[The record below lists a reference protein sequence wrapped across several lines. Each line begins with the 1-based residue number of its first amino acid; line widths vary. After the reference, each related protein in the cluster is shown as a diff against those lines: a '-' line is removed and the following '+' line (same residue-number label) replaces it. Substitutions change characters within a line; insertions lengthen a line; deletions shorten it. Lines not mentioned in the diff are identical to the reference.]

1 MASRIRALLPMRIR
15 QKLPQE
21 VGVVEISAS
30 ESMRLNRQYRKKRK
44 PANVLSFRY
53 SDAYGEILLC
63 PEVIRR
69 EALENTGKVLK
80 NTVSPEQ
87 SRGNAR
93 VKGHLFVIHMTWMI
107 VHGMLHI
114 AGVHHELS
122 ETEDRRSRAIEK
134 DIVRKIFPKA
144 SLDFLSF

>member
-1 MASRIRALLPMRIR
+1 MASRVRTLLPMRIR

-30 ESMRLNRQYRKKRK
+30 ESLRLNRRYRKKRE

-53 SDAYGEILLC
+53 SDAYGEILIC

-69 EALENTGKVLK
+69 EALK
-80 NTVSPEQ
+80 NT
-87 SRGNAR
+87 GNAR
-93 VKGHLFVIHMTWMI
+93 VNGHLFVIHMTWMI

-122 ETEDRRSRAIEK
+122 ETEDRRSRAIERR
-134 DIVRKIFPKA
+134 VLRKMFPKA
-144 SLDFLSF
+144 SLDFLLF

>member
-1 MASRIRALLPMRIR
+1 MLRFDSRRMASRVRTLLPVRIR
-15 QKLPQE
+15 QKLPRE
-21 VGVVEISAS
+21 VGVVELDAS
-30 ESMRLNRQYRKKRK
+30 ESMRLNRRYRKKRK

-69 EALENTGKVLK
+69 DALKTI
-80 NTVSPEQ
+80 SAAR
-87 SRGNAR
+87 RGADI
-93 VKGHLFVIHMTWMI
+93 FVIHMTWMI

-122 ETEDRRSRAIEK
+122 EGEDRRSRTIERG
-134 DIVRKIFPKA
+134 VLQKIFPQA
-144 SLDFLSF
+144 PLDFLL

>member
-1 MASRIRALLPMRIR
+1 MLRFNSRRMASRVRILLPVRIR

-30 ESMRLNRQYRKKRK
+30 ESMRLNRRYRKKRK

-53 SDAYGEILLC
+53 SDAYGEILVC
-63 PEVIRR
+63 PQVIRR
-69 EALENTGKVLK
+69 EALK
-80 NTVSPEQ
+80 NT
-87 SRGNAR
+87 GNAR
-93 VKGHLFVIHMTWMI
+93 AKGHLFVIHMTWMV

-122 ETEDRRSRAIEK
+122 ETEDRRSRTIERG
-134 DIVRKIFPKA
+134 VLEKIFPRV
-144 SLDFLSF
+144 SLDFLF

>member
-1 MASRIRALLPMRIR
+1 MPRFNSRRMASRVRALLPVRIR

-30 ESMRLNRQYRKKRK
+30 ESMRLNRRYRKKRK
-44 PANVLSFRY
+44 SANVLSFRY

-63 PEVIRR
+63 PEIIRR
-69 EALENTGKVLK
+69 EALEHTGNALK
-80 NTVSPEQ
+80 NT
-87 SRGNAR
+87 GNAR
-93 VKGHLFVIHMTWMI
+93 AKGHLFVIHMTWMI

-122 ETEDRRSRAIEK
+122 ETEDRRSQTIEK
-134 DIVRKIFPKA
+134 GVLEKIFPQA
-144 SLDFLSF
+144 SLDFLL